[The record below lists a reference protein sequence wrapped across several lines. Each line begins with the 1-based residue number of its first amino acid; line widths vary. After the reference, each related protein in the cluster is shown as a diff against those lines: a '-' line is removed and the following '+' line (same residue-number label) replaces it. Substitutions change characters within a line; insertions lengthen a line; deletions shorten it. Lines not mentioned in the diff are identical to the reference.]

1 MKVRA
6 IAIATERSNAIGTVE
21 LECTPHG
28 LALVYLGVGSFSA
41 DYTPGAL
48 THGTQVLV
56 PWANVREARVD
67 GEQLFLDLDSTATPH
82 QRLSLV
88 NFSTGNSVHHRELY
102 RQRLVLRLA
111 VTGTALVGLLVV
123 VLTVPRIAPRAS
135 ALTALFIGA
144 VTAAG
149 VLLLGLWADRQVA
162 RGGADSDTVREA
174 FAGQLAIFLPTLGR
188 SPRAPRPPPKLPRL
202 PDLQGV
208 LPRTTLAVV
217 ITLTAGLLGL
227 VLMGSWVI
235 GAGDSG
241 TSTAA
246 RSRPSR
252 ATPAAEPYPDED
264 VAPPRPKRAAPIRST
279 PPPALTPPRPPPPPV
294 APPSGDV
301 ASVSGSCRCP
311 RADSALWS
319 EPIGKLSALVLA
331 ERKQRVGTR
340 TQIELDIAAVNN
352 SDEEIRDLTMVIEF
366 FEQDPPPSSKRYS
379 VAARSVYF
387 EGPLTPGQAIKWTVE
402 ARGTTYEIKNPIE
415 GHLGVHGEG
424 AAPTNLLAELLN
436 ANHRP
441 VRLHGAMM
449 LAFLGDPR
457 AREAA
462 LVLREA
468 LREDEA
474 PYLERLIAATGDIR
488 ACQLTVSDTGMQRTV
503 SACVFNAARE
513 AKSGLALRV
522 RALDS
527 PVTHLRPVESPAL
540 VLAEGTWKLPAALQ
554 PDQGV
559 QAAAQLDL
567 SAAGEPNPAMFE
579 VFADRFEVLR

>member
-67 GEQLFLDLDSTATPH
+67 GEELFLDLDSTATPH

-88 NFSTGNSVHHRELY
+88 NFSTGDTIHHRELH

-123 VLTVPRIAPRAS
+123 VLTVPRIAPRTS
-135 ALTALFIGA
+135 ALTALIIGA
-144 VTAAG
+144 LTAAA
-149 VLLLGLWADRQVA
+149 VLLLGLWADRQVV

-202 PDLQGV
+202 PDLQGL

-235 GAGDSG
+235 GAGDSRSG
-241 TSTAA
+241 PVA
-246 RSRPSR
+246 RTR
-252 ATPAAEPYPDED
+252 
-264 VAPPRPKRAAPIRST
+264 
-279 PPPALTPPRPPPPPV
+279 PPPALPAADTYPDERPAPPPPRRVAPRQSSSPPAVAPPSPPPPV
-294 APPSGDV
+294 PPPSGDV
-301 ASVSGSCRCP
+301 AGVSGACRCP
-311 RADSALWS
+311 RAECALWA
-319 EPIGKLSALVLA
+319 EPIGKLDALVLA
-331 ERKQRVGTR
+331 ERKRRVGTHS
-340 TQIELDIAAVNN
+340 QLELDVAAVNN
-352 SDEEIRDLTMVIEF
+352 SDEEIRDLTLVIEF

-402 ARGTTYEIKNPIE
+402 ARGTTYEIKNPVE
-415 GHLGVHGEG
+415 GHIGAHGEG
-424 AAPTNLLAELLN
+424 AAN
-436 ANHRP
+436 
-441 VRLHGAMM
+441 
-449 LAFLGDPR
+449 PR
-457 AREAA
+457 TRCGQ
-462 LVLREA
+462 
-468 LREDEA
+468 
-474 PYLERLIAATGDIR
+474 ATTR
-488 ACQLTVSDTGMQRTV
+488 A
-503 SACVFNAARE
+503 
-513 AKSGLALRV
+513 
-522 RALDS
+522 
-527 PVTHLRPVESPAL
+527 
-540 VLAEGTWKLPAALQ
+540 
-554 PDQGV
+554 
-559 QAAAQLDL
+559 
-567 SAAGEPNPAMFE
+567 
-579 VFADRFEVLR
+579 

>member
-28 LALVYLGVGSFSA
+28 LVLVYLGVGSFSE

-67 GEQLFLDLDSTATPH
+67 GEELFLDLDTPATPH

-88 NFSTGNSVHHRELY
+88 NFSTGDSVHHREVY
-102 RQRLVLRLA
+102 RQRMVLRLA
-111 VTGTALVGLLVV
+111 VSGTALVGLLVV
-123 VLTVPRIAPRAS
+123 ALTVPRIAPKTS
-135 ALTALFIGA
+135 ALTALFIGGL
-144 VTAAG
+144 TAAG
-149 VLLLGLWADRQVA
+149 VLLLGLWADRHVA

-174 FAGQLAIFLPTLGR
+174 FASQLAIFLPTLGR
-188 SPRAPRPPPKLPRL
+188 SARAPRPPPKLPRL

-235 GAGDSG
+235 GADDEHRN
-241 TSTAA
+241 TMA
-246 RSRPSR
+246 RSSPAA
-252 ATPAAEPYPDED
+252 ATPAAEPYRDE
-264 VAPPRPKRAAPIRST
+264 
-279 PPPALTPPRPPPPPV
+279 PPPPPPQRRPAPV
-294 APPSGDV
+294 RSSSPPAVAPPSPPPPPAPPSGDV
-301 ASVSGSCRCP
+301 ASVSGTCRCP
-311 RADSALWS
+311 RADSVLWS

-331 ERKQRVGTR
+331 ERRQRRGTHPR
-340 TQIELDIAAVNN
+340 MELDVAAVNN

-387 EGPLTPGQAIKWTVE
+387 EGPLMPGQAIKWTVE
-402 ARGTTYEIKNPIE
+402 ARGSTYEINNPIE
-415 GHLGVHGEG
+415 GHIGAHGEE
-424 AAPTNLLAELLN
+424 AAPTNLLADLLN

-449 LAFLGDPR
+449 LAYLGDPR

-522 RALDS
+522 RALDK
-527 PVTHLRPVESPAL
+527 PVSHLRPVERPAL
-540 VLAEGTWKLPAALQ
+540 VLAEGTWKLPASLP

-559 QAAAQLDL
+559 TATAQLDL
-567 SAAGEPNPAMFE
+567 SATGEPNPALFE